1 MKIVL
6 ATRGSNGDII
16 PYLNLAASLQKR
28 GHKVTL
34 NLPKVF
40 EKYVIPYNIDY
51 CLQDFEDLTGM
62 VSEVG
67 EDKKSFGVKRL
78 LDWVKDSVNKQFE
91 QLIPL
96 VSDCD
101 LFVSTN
107 TEFSASSIAQY
118 CQKPFV
124 RTAFAPFL
132 PGKRIPPPLQPY
144 TKEDTVM
151 VPLIWNLLNKPTNL
165 MISGAV
171 DKQRKRLGLKK
182 VGNLTRHLVENA
194 YNLLLYSPSLGATDS
209 DWIWDW
215 DICGYCFNDSFQY
228 ENHVYENLQGFIQ
241 KDNRPTI
248 FFTFGSCFSKH
259 GEQFVNKLS
268 HITKKNNYKLIVG
281 SGWSNMGNTLK
292 QSEHLFVLKDT
303 IPHSL
308 IFPQCDAVIHH
319 GGTGIT
325 HSVARQGK
333 PQMLIPL
340 ILDQFYWGKRIND
353 LKIGP
358 PPVKINK
365 ISASTLE
372 NNVRS
377 LVENEQ
383 YQENAYSVSQ
393 NMNRENA
400 TTRFCELIEK
410 RFL

>member
-16 PYLNLAASLQKR
+16 PYLNLADSLRKQ
-28 GHKVTL
+28 GHEVIL

-40 EKYVIPYNIDY
+40 EKYVIPYNIEY
-51 CLQDFEDLTGM
+51 CLQDFEDLNGM

-78 LDWVKDSVNKQFE
+78 LDWVKDSINHQFD

-101 LFVSTN
+101 LFISTN
-107 TEFSASSIAQY
+107 TEFSASSIAEY

-151 VPLIWNLLNKPTNL
+151 VPVIWTLLNRPTNL
-165 MISGAV
+165 MMSGAIN
-171 DKQRKRLGLKK
+171 KRRKKLGMGK
-182 VGNLTRHLVENA
+182 VENLTRHLVANA

-209 DWIWDW
+209 NWKWDW
-215 DICGYCFNDSFQY
+215 DICGYCFNDSFEY
-228 ENHVYENLQGFIQ
+228 DNIIYENLLHFIE
-241 KDNRPTI
+241 KDDRPTI
-248 FFTFGSCFSKH
+248 FFTFGSCSSKH
-259 GEQFVNKLS
+259 GEQFVNNLA
-268 HITKKNNYKLIVG
+268 HIIKKNDYKLIVG
-281 SGWSNMGNTLK
+281 SGWSRLGDRLEEN
-292 QSEHLFVLKDT
+292 EHLFLMKET
-303 IPHSL
+303 IPHNL
-308 IFPQCDAVIHH
+308 VFPKCDAVVHH
-319 GGTGIT
+319 GGTGTT

-333 PQMLIPL
+333 PQMLFPL

-358 PPVKINK
+358 PPAKIGK
-365 ISASTLE
+365 ISMNDLE
-372 NNVRS
+372 KNVKS
-377 LVENEQ
+377 LIENKQ
-383 YQENAYSVSQ
+383 YQQNAHSLSQSMKQENA
-393 NMNRENA
+393 A
-400 TTRFCELIEK
+400 KKFGELIER
-410 RFL
+410 RFS